1 MSRYKRQTSARGSE
15 NHHQKTKAARHAND
29 LFILFGRTR
38 NKEKK
43 KFLTIARNPLNL
55 GSGGEDI
62 GSSLVGVLLEVLVEE
77 DSKLGDLV
85 LEGSGGGPALLGV
98 EELAGDTGAGGGDG
112 QVEGSVGLVLGLGEL
127 AVVDGVQDGTGVLE
141 RATLAASG
149 GTGADPAGVQEP
161 GVDLVLLDLLGQHV
175 GVAHG
180 VKSQEGLSEAR
191 REGSLGLS
199 DTILSTGHLGGVTGD
214 EVEHGLLGGELGDGG
229 QDTAGI
235 TGEQDDVGGVVV
247 GDAGNLG
254 VLDVLNGVGATGV
267 LGKGGIVVVNNA
279 GDGVENGV
287 LENGT
292 EADGVENIGLLLGGE
307 TNALGVAATLDV
319 EDTGVGPAVLVVTN
333 QLALGVSG
341 QGGLASTGQT
351 EEDGNI
357 TILTLVGR
365 GVESQDVVLDG
376 HLVVENG
383 EDTLLHLTSVLGT
396 KDNHLLVGEVDSHG
410 GGGGHTLSE
419 AVGRERTSV
428 VDDIVGVEVLEFLT
442 AWADQHVAHE
452 ESVVSTSADN
462 ANADAVALIPAG
474 VTIDDIDAVA
484 GVEVVDSTL
493 TIDTPD
499 LWGKMLV
506 TSLIDVMYVSRA
518 KGGDRGAAANAEGMP
533 RDKLGGQIGRQ
544 KKKGKEMGKGKYSQD
559 GRE

>member
-15 NHHQKTKAARHAND
+15 NHHQKQKAARHAND

-43 KFLTIARNPLNL
+43 KFFTIARNPLNL

-62 GSSLVGVLLEVLVEE
+62 GSSLVGVLLEVLVEQ

-98 EELAGDTGAGGGDG
+98 EELAGDTGAGSGDG

-149 GTGADPAGVQEP
+149 GTGANPAGVQEP

-199 DTILSTGHLGGVTGD
+199 DTILSTGHLGGVTRD

-279 GDGVENGV
+279 GDGVENSV
-287 LENGT
+287 LEDGT

-357 TILTLVGR
+357 AILTLVGR

-383 EDTLLHLTSVLGT
+383 EDTLLHLTGVLGT

-484 GVEVVDSTL
+484 GVEVIDGTL
-493 TIDTPD
+493 TVDTPD
-499 LWGKMLV
+499 LWGK
-506 TSLIDVMYVSRA
+506 DC
-518 KGGDRGAAANAEGMP
+518 
-533 RDKLGGQIGRQ
+533 
-544 KKKGKEMGKGKYSQD
+544 
-559 GRE
+559 

>member
-1 MSRYKRQTSARGSE
+1 MSRWKRQTSARGSE

-55 GSGGEDI
+55 GSSGEDI

-307 TNALGVAATLDV
+307 TNALGIAATLNV
-319 EDTGVGPAVLVVTN
+319 EDTSVGPAVLIVTN

-428 VDDIVGVEVLEFLT
+428 VDDIVGVEVFEFLT
-442 AWADQHVAHE
+442 LGADQHVAHE
-452 ESVVSTSADN
+452 ESVVGTSADN

-493 TIDTPD
+493 TVDTPD